1 MASPGWYQDPEDAT
15 WQQYFDG
22 QRWTGDRRPAD
33 PPAPPP
39 VTPPPVTPPPAPVT
53 PSYPTQQWDQP
64 QWGQPAPQ
72 QWGQPPAPQQPA
84 PPQWG
89 QPAPQQWNQPG
100 WAAGPPPQRR
110 NRVPLIIALVVV
122 VVAGLGVGGFF
133 LFKSDSSPSFTFDG
147 QAIDNP
153 DQPLKQAG
161 TTVESLVKAR
171 HGAKSDNT
179 RCYYAV
185 PDQPAPDAKKTDIDH
200 FAWCGPVVF
209 IDGAAD
215 KQYLRFQ
222 LSSQPAKSGKVAV
235 TPSTQPTSDAPEA
248 VPSSTNLK
256 RPDNAHAPSGAGG
269 LKVPPPPAAAPDT
282 LIATDVGKEAVP
294 AAPSTA
300 VIGGVNGGV
309 TVTKLGPV
317 KRYGTGDDAR
327 STPDS
332 HRLIAFQLDGA
343 LGNDGTPANL
353 SRSASVSIDG
363 GAARRL
369 PVGNADQYIV
379 VAVPNAAHA
388 VDLVLADSGIR
399 QTLSLL
405 NGKPAASNI
414 KVLARSHRV
423 DTIGRTSNFTFTF
436 SQPVVFPDGSSG
448 SSQTGTLSVPS
459 AQLYYTI
466 PSKHAKASGPGRAL
480 LYIDVGYTVKESP
493 GRDFGFE
500 PAMMTFTPSGKGPIR
515 ARNVAS
521 SGLIYDIFEVP
532 ANLTSGTLRI
542 SGSFVST
549 FANTGNKFRTTL
561 AAPIT
566 VRVSFPAN

>member
-1 MASPGWYQDPEDAT
+1 
-15 WQQYFDG
+15 
-22 QRWTGDRRPAD
+22 
-33 PPAPPP
+33 
-39 VTPPPVTPPPAPVT
+39 
-53 PSYPTQQWDQP
+53 
-64 QWGQPAPQ
+64 
-72 QWGQPPAPQQPA
+72 
-84 PPQWG
+84 
-89 QPAPQQWNQPG
+89 
-100 WAAGPPPQRR
+100 
-110 NRVPLIIALVVV
+110 LIIALVVV
-122 VVAGLGVGGFF
+122 LVAGLGVGGFF

-147 QAIDNP
+147 QAIDNA

-161 TTVESLVKAR
+161 ATVESLVKAR
-171 HGAKSDNT
+171 HGTKSNDT

-185 PDQPAPDAKKTDIDH
+185 PDRPAQDAKKTDVDH
-200 FAWCGPVVF
+200 FAWCGPVAF

-222 LSSQPAKSGKVAV
+222 LISQPAQSGKVELA
-235 TPSTQPTSDAPEA
+235 PATQPTSDAPEA
-248 VPSSTNLK
+248 VPSTVNLE
-256 RPDNAHAPSGAGG
+256 RPDNANAPSGAGG
-269 LKVPPPPAAAPDT
+269 LNVPAPPAAAPDA
-282 LIATDVGKEAVP
+282 LVATDVGKESVP
-294 AAPSTA
+294 AAPPAA
-300 VIGGVNGGV
+300 VIGALNGGI

-327 STPDS
+327 SAPDG

-353 SRSASVSIDG
+353 SRSASLSING
-363 GAARRL
+363 GSGRRL
-369 PVGNADQYIV
+369 PVGDPDAYIV
-379 VAVPNAAHA
+379 VAVPNSAHA
-388 VDLVLADSGIR
+388 VGLGLTDSGIR
-399 QTLSLL
+399 QSLSLL
-405 NGKPAASNI
+405 NGQPAAGNI

-436 SQPVVFPDGSSG
+436 SQAVQFPDGSSG
-448 SSQTGTLSVPS
+448 SSQTGTLSIPS
-459 AQLYYTI
+459 AQLYYSI
-466 PSKHAKASGPGRAL
+466 PSKHAKASGPGKAL
-480 LYIDVGYTVKESP
+480 LYIDVGYTVRESP
-493 GRDFGFE
+493 GRDFGFA

>member
-1 MASPGWYQDPEDAT
+1 
-15 WQQYFDG
+15 
-22 QRWTGDRRPAD
+22 
-33 PPAPPP
+33 
-39 VTPPPVTPPPAPVT
+39 
-53 PSYPTQQWDQP
+53 
-64 QWGQPAPQ
+64 
-72 QWGQPPAPQQPA
+72 
-84 PPQWG
+84 
-89 QPAPQQWNQPG
+89 
-100 WAAGPPPQRR
+100 
-110 NRVPLIIALVVV
+110 LIIALVVV